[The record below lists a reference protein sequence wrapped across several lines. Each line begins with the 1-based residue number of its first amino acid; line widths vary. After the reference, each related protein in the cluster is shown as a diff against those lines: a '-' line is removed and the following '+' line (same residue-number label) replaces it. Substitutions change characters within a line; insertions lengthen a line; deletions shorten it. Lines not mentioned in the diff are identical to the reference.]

1 MRFNVV
7 LVAIDTLRFDRV
19 NSSRMP
25 NLCSLLRESVF
36 FTNHYSEAIPTHPS
50 FTTIFT
56 GVSPLVHG
64 IVCHAGSAQL
74 SPWLPML
81 PKLLNAASRSSCSC
95 TTGTPTPSTLR
106 QGVTLRGFT
115 LATLVVTFS
124 ALIGSPLRGSS
135 SKR

>member
-1 MRFNVV
+1 VPPVRFNVV
-7 LVAIDTLRFDRV
+7 LVVIDTLRFDRV
-19 NSSRMP
+19 NSSHMP

-81 PKLLNAASRSSCSC
+81 PKLLNVASRSSCSC
-95 TTGTPTPSTLR
+95 TTGTPTPPTPR
-106 QGVTLRGFT
+106 
-115 LATLVVTFS
+115 
-124 ALIGSPLRGSS
+124 
-135 SKR
+135 